1 MVFFEDFESVERRTM
16 SNDTIIMSQIYE
28 RTIEVAYNRHTN
40 MAVCSAFNVDD
51 ANFCLVTEKKGGR

>member
-51 ANFCLVTEKKGGR
+51 ANFCLATEKKGGR